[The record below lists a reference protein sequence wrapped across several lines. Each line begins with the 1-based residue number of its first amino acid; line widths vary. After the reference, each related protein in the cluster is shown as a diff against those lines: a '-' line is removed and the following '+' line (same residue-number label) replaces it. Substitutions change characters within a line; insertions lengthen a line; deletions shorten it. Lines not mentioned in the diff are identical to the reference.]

1 MMSGGRNAWIAKA
14 PVIIVACAEPTQ
26 PAIKGNQH
34 YYMLDIGIAMEHL
47 MLVATERGLGTCWIG
62 WFNEDKIKKAL
73 GVPEN
78 IRVVAS
84 TPLGYCS

>member
-1 MMSGGRNAWIAKA
+1 
-14 PVIIVACAEPTQ
+14 
-26 PAIKGNQH
+26 
-34 YYMLDIGIAMEHL
+34 MLDIGIAMEHL